1 MNYYIKLS
9 ILLISFII
17 IAYFFYIYYAKKDP
31 NKFVPNNE
39 FKSISSLKEGSLIL
53 FYVTWC
59 PHCKVALDKWN
70 SIKKSYTN
78 KKYTIKFSEIDCDAF
93 TNMADKYNI
102 TEYPTI
108 VLVKNDI
115 KYIYDAELD
124 SNALELFI
132 NTVMVE

>member
-1 MNYYIKLS
+1 MNYIIIS

-17 IAYFFYIYYAKKDP
+17 ISYFIYKYYSTITP

-39 FKSISSLKEGSLIL
+39 FKIKTGKEGSLIL

-59 PHCKVALDKWN
+59 PHSKVALDKWN
-70 SIKKSYTN
+70 SIKKKYTN
-78 KKYTIKFSEIDCDAF
+78 KKYTITFSEIDCEKF
-93 TNMADKYNI
+93 TSTADTYNI

-108 VLVKNDI
+108 ILVKDDK

-124 SNALELFI
+124 QTTLELFI
-132 NTVMVE
+132 NTVMNE

>member
-1 MNYYIKLS
+1 MNYI
-9 ILLISFII
+9 IIFMLLISFII
-17 IAYFFYIYYAKKDP
+17 IAYFFYIYYAKIDP
-31 NKFVPNNE
+31 NKFSPNNE
-39 FKSISSLKEGSLIL
+39 LKSISTIKEGSLIL

-59 PHCKVALDKWN
+59 PHCKVALDKWKG
-70 SIKKSYTN
+70 IKQSYKNTN
-78 KKYTIKFSEIDCDAF
+78 YIITFSELDCDKF

-102 TEYPTI
+102 TAYPTI
-108 VLVKNDI
+108 ILVKNDK